1 VEALNPDVIVV
12 TGDHS
17 TPARMRAHSWH
28 PVPLLLASRW
38 CRPVD
43 VKGFGERE
51 CLRGEL
57 GTFEAKH
64 LMTLALAHAGRLAKF
79 GA

>member
-1 VEALNPDVIVV
+1 VIVV

-17 TPARMRAHSWH
+17 TPSRMRAHSWH
-28 PVPLLLASRW
+28 PVPTIVASRW
-38 CRPVD
+38 CRPVEVD
-43 VKGFGERE
+43 GFGERE